1 MILNSTV
8 ALSWGSEGCEGD
20 ILLNGGVELGRKVV

>member
-1 MILNSTV
+1 MQPNGGVEL
-8 ALSWGSEGCEGD
+8 GSEGCEGD